1 MQIAVYTTTDDVPAH
16 LRFIAQIVNGS
27 KFQFVHAVGSSAEE
41 VRGRMEKF
49 WVEQR
54 AKHHPEIDAHAEIG
68 IGAPVVADV
77 APVKPSSSLMDLLG

>member
-1 MQIAVYTTTDDVPAH
+1 MKIAVYQTTDDVPEH
-16 LRFIAQIVNGS
+16 LRFIAQLVNGS

-54 AKHHPEIDAHAEIG
+54 TKHRPEIDAHAEIG

-77 APVKPSSSLMDLLG
+77 PAPKSTNLMDLLG

>member
-1 MQIAVYTTTDDVPAH
+1 MHIAVYTTTDDVPAH
-16 LRFIAQIVNGS
+16 LRFVAQIVNGS

-54 AKHHPEIDAHAEIG
+54 AKHRPEIDAHAEIG
-68 IGAPVVADV
+68 IGAPVLSDV
-77 APVKPSSSLMDLLG
+77 VPPKSTNLMDLLG

>member
-1 MQIAVYTTTDDVPAH
+1 MPQLT
-16 LRFIAQIVNGS
+16 RFIAQIVNGS

-41 VRGRMEKF
+41 VRGRMETF

-54 AKHHPEIDAHAEIG
+54 AKHRPEADAYAEIG

-77 APVKPSSSLMDLLG
+77 VPPKSTNLIDLLG

>member
-1 MQIAVYTTTDDVPAH
+1 MKIAVYQTTDDVPEN
-16 LRFIAQIVNGS
+16 LRFIAQLVNGK

-54 AKHHPEIDAHAEIG
+54 NKLRPDADAYAEIG

-77 APVKPSSSLMDLLG
+77 PVPKSTNLMDLLG